1 MEYIQCIPDLPDLA
15 DLADFFIHDE
25 ESQDF
30 IANFDNNNSHDPPQS
45 YDCKTCKTKFAS
57 SETLDEHQQICK
69 PTKPTTYSN
78 PNPKRYQCNKC
89 SKSYAL
95 KKTLKRHI
103 MIKHSGV
110 SFNCDICSKKFVSA
124 RGLNY
129 HKVTHK
135 KYECGLCFETFPNML
150 RLYQHRTSMVHK

>member
-1 MEYIQCIPDLPDLA
+1 MIESQTIFSSPTNIWYFFFQDLDESVFEVMEYIQCIPDLPDLA

-30 IANFDNNNSHDPPQS
+30 IANFDDNNSHDPPQS

-69 PTKPTTYSN
+69 PTKATTYSN

-124 RGLNY
+124 RGLS
-129 HKVTHK
+129 
-135 KYECGLCFETFPNML
+135 EPL
-150 RLYQHRTSMVHK
+150 